1 MTGKSISLCTVLGY
15 SILAVSVGIFVLFG
29 YILLVWIY
37 STCLDIFYNPGS
49 YIWELPLIVF
59 GGLCI
64 WGLGVMVGD

>member
-29 YILLVWIY
+29 YILQSGNMLI
-37 STCLDIFYNPGS
+37 NAS